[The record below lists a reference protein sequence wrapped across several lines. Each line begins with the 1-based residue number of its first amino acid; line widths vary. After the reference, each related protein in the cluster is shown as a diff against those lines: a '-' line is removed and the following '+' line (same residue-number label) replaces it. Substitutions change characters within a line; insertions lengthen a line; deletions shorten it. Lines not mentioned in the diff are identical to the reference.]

1 MKKAIVWDWNG
12 TLLNDVD
19 LVLELTNKMLDKRNA
34 NQLTLEQYKNCF
46 SFPIEDYYRRIG
58 FVFSTKEEF
67 LKIVQEFNC
76 AYEKQMEQCP
86 LYCNEIEV
94 LQYFREQGY
103 VQYIVSGLNQR
114 DLMKAVKGKKIDDFF
129 RKIIGSKE
137 MDATDK
143 YANIVALIQKE
154 NLCNTSI
161 AIIGD
166 TLSDYYL
173 AEKIRCRSVLL
184 SQGHQS
190 KQKLCKVDGVRV
202 VDDFV
207 ALIELDSMGKL
218 YE

>member
-1 MKKAIVWDWNG
+1 
-12 TLLNDVD
+12 
-19 LVLELTNKMLDKRNA
+19 
-34 NQLTLEQYKNCF
+34 
-46 SFPIEDYYRRIG
+46 
-58 FVFSTKEEF
+58 
-67 LKIVQEFNC
+67 
-76 AYEKQMEQCP
+76 MEQCS

-114 DLMKAVKGKKIDDFF
+114 DLMKAVKGKINDFF

-143 YANIVALIQKE
+143 YANIVALIRKE
-154 NLCNTSI
+154 NLCNASI
-161 AIIGD
+161 VIIGD

-173 AEKIRCRSVLL
+173 AENIRCRSVLL

-190 KQKLCKVDGVRV
+190 KQKLCKVNGVRV
-202 VDDFV
+202 VDEFAV
-207 ALIELDSMGKL
+207 LIELDGMGKL

>member
-1 MKKAIVWDWNG
+1 MFARTRVCAIQCIG
-12 TLLNDVD
+12 I
-19 LVLELTNKMLDKRNA
+19 KSKRFD
-34 NQLTLEQYKNCF
+34 E
-46 SFPIEDYYRRIG
+46 SG
-58 FVFSTKEEF
+58 
-67 LKIVQEFNC
+67 
-76 AYEKQMEQCP
+76 
-86 LYCNEIEV
+86 
-94 LQYFREQGY
+94 QGE
-103 VQYIVSGLNQR
+103 
-114 DLMKAVKGKKIDDFF
+114 KIDDFF

-161 AIIGD
+161 VIIGD
-166 TLSDYYL
+166 TLSNYYL

-202 VDDFV
+202 ADDFV